1 MAKTTRNTRSQR
13 SHTVEPPGDD
23 PRAARLIADG
33 VMSLRA
39 FCAFAN
45 VSRTTAWREMD
56 AGRLAY
62 VRNRRRRLIPV
73 AEARAYLVRGLR
85 TGPIKD

>member
-1 MAKTTRNTRSQR
+1 
-13 SHTVEPPGDD
+13 
-23 PRAARLIADG
+23 
-33 VMSLRA
+33 
-39 FCAFAN
+39 
-45 VSRTTAWREMD
+45 MD